1 VINSSEMVVS
11 FLVLVSAFAPA
22 SRKFAP
28 PLLLQPWRAHEACSM
43 SAVGQVRRLT
53 VGVEDAASCS
63 KFYTAGLGLK
73 TLSTSPTGSVIV
85 GGASGPQLELRQAS
99 GCAFKPD
106 GGFQGLSLLVP
117 SVASALETAKACGG
131 TVVSMPETIEHGPS
145 WKPVE
150 ERDDERNERLEAIVA
165 DPSGYPVL
173 LHEAEGVTAA
183 TISGARF
190 ECHAWKASQDWYEAL
205 GWTMRRYNSNVHREA
220 SLTLTV
226 GANAEP
232 CGPRGSTSGAVL
244 QFMYRYGSSPVKHA
258 GGLEAIVLDAG
269 TRVLV
274 GDRPTELTDPDGYVI
289 RLEK

>member
-1 VINSSEMVVS
+1 
-11 FLVLVSAFAPA
+11 
-22 SRKFAP
+22 
-28 PLLLQPWRAHEACSM
+28 M

-85 GGASGPQLELRQAS
+85 GGASGPQLEMRQAS

-131 TVVSMPETIEHGPS
+131 TVVRMPETIEHGPS

-232 CGPRGSTSGAVL
+232 CGPRGGTSGAVL